1 MIVPSIKD
9 DCLMVRDNV
18 VLSHVPRNISV
29 APAADEA
36 AFIGA
41 ASSNS
46 SFRHVFSFG
55 VLEYNNFMCLFRFKL
70 WWMIPSFGDSGCEV
84 PAETQMLLL
93 ETREKSTVQNGLSEP
108 TTENS
113 LYILLLSVLDGPFR
127 ASLQGNTVNE
137 LEFCIESGDPNVQTS
152 QVTEAIFMNL
162 GDNPFKLIRNST
174 KYIYTWDAFYH
185 KVDPEGIE
193 KGLKSLS
200 EGGFPTKFLIIDEG
214 WQNKV
219 MEVEAEADETDS
231 SYRAASVDRLTSIE
245 ENDKFKGFRSGKSY
259 ANLREFVKFIEEE
272 YGLKLV
278 YACHALIGSW
288 GGVLPTS
295 EEMRK
300 YDPWIKHI
308 VQSPGNVSHV
318 ICTTLGPMEK
328 YGIGMIA
335 PSNIYRFYDDLHS
348 YLASCNVD
356 GVKVDVQNVLE
367 LLGSCYGGREAL
379 MRRYQEALEASVIRN
394 FHRNNLI
401 WGMSLSNDHI
411 YRISEDFMQMEP
423 TFQTLHVAAV
433 AFNSLLMGEI
443 AVPDWDT
450 FFSDHYTAE
459 FHAAARALGGCPVYV
474 QLRRNH

>member
-55 VLEYNNFMCLFRFKL
+55 VLEFKL

-137 LEFCIESGDPNVQTS
+137 LEFCIESDTS
-152 QVTEAIFMNL
+152 TCGLVWL
-162 GDNPFKLIRNST
+162 S
-174 KYIYTWDAFYH
+174 TWDAFYH

-411 YRISEDFMQMEP
+411 YS
-423 TFQTLHVAAV
+423 
-433 AFNSLLMGEI
+433 
-443 AVPDWDT
+443 
-450 FFSDHYTAE
+450 
-459 FHAAARALGGCPVYV
+459 
-474 QLRRNH
+474 

>member
-1 MIVPSIKD
+1 
-9 DCLMVRDNV
+9 
-18 VLSHVPRNISV
+18 
-29 APAADEA
+29 
-36 AFIGA
+36 
-41 ASSNS
+41 
-46 SFRHVFSFG
+46 
-55 VLEYNNFMCLFRFKL
+55 MCLFRFKL
-70 WWMIPSFGDSGCEV
+70 RWMIPSFGDSGREV

-93 ETREKSTVQNGLSEP
+93 ETREKSTVQNGLSKP

-113 LYILLLSVLDGPFR
+113 LYILLLPVLDGPFR
-127 ASLQGNTVNE
+127 ASLQGNTIPAHVDW
-137 LEFCIESGDPNVQTS
+137 FGWS
-152 QVTEAIFMNL
+152 
-162 GDNPFKLIRNST
+162 
-174 KYIYTWDAFYH
+174 TWDAFYH

-200 EGGFPTKFLIIDEG
+200 EGGFPPKFLIIDEG

-231 SYRAASVDRLTSIE
+231 PYHATSVDRLTSIE
-245 ENDKFKGFRSGKSY
+245 ENDTY
-259 ANLREFVKFIEEE
+259 FIEEE

-367 LLGSCYGGREAL
+367 LLGSCYGGRVAL
-379 MRRYQEALEASVIRN
+379 MGRYQEALEESVIRN

-401 WGMSLSNDHI
+401 CGMSLSNDHI
-411 YRISEDFMQMEP
+411 YSSSRVQ
-423 TFQTLHVAAV
+423 LLG
-433 AFNSLLMGEI
+433 LLMGEI
-443 AVPDWDT
+443 AVPDWDM

-459 FHAAARALGGCPVYV
+459 FHAAARAFGGCPVYV
-474 QLRRNH
+474 QLRRSH

>member
-1 MIVPSIKD
+1 
-9 DCLMVRDNV
+9 
-18 VLSHVPRNISV
+18 
-29 APAADEA
+29 
-36 AFIGA
+36 
-41 ASSNS
+41 
-46 SFRHVFSFG
+46 
-55 VLEYNNFMCLFRFKL
+55 MCLFRFKL
-70 WWMIPSFGDSGCEV
+70 RWMIPSFGDSGCEV

-93 ETREKSTVQNGLSEP
+93 ETREKSTVQNGLSKP

-113 LYILLLSVLDGPFR
+113 LYILLLPVLDGPFR
-127 ASLQGNTVNE
+127 ASLQGNTIPAHVDW
-137 LEFCIESGDPNVQTS
+137 FGWS
-152 QVTEAIFMNL
+152 
-162 GDNPFKLIRNST
+162 
-174 KYIYTWDAFYH
+174 TWDAFYH

-200 EGGFPTKFLIIDEG
+200 EGGFPPKFLIIDEG

-219 MEVEAEADETDS
+219 MEVEADETDS
-231 SYRAASVDRLTSIE
+231 PYHATSVDRLTSIE

-367 LLGSCYGGREAL
+367 LLGSCYGGRVAL
-379 MRRYQEALEASVIRN
+379 MGRYQEALEE
-394 FHRNNLI
+394 
-401 WGMSLSNDHI
+401 SLKQGAAT
-411 YRISEDFMQMEP
+411 RVSEGFMQMEP
-423 TFQTLHVAAV
+423 TFQTLRVAAV

-443 AVPDWDT
+443 AVPDWDM

-474 QLRRNH
+474 QLRRSH